1 MRCLSFCLTRISV
14 RWLSDSSK
22 RLTLRLALYIPAFTS
37 SVNDLWRFKHRVWVS
52 VLFSLRYRPVY
63 KRVTKSTR
71 REKLCRFQQDKQ
83 GQEKKCHLRFGH
95 FVRQIRGRSK
105 ILFIRAKTTGR
116 VYISMILFFFHPQIW
131 IQHTDSHTAAFWA
144 ALTPNPIPLWFITS
158 SEKWGQRKKW
168 LSFLFFHFL
177 WSANEAASVWLTQ
190 DGYLSLHAPC

>member
-22 RLTLRLALYIPAFTS
+22 HLTLRLARYIPAFTS

-83 GQEKKCHLRFGH
+83 GQEKKVSFEVRTFCKVNKRPLKDTFHPSQNNRTRLHLNYF
-95 FVRQIRGRSK
+95 
-105 ILFIRAKTTGR
+105 
-116 VYISMILFFFHPQIW
+116 FFFHPRIW

-190 DGYLSLHAPC
+190 DGYLSLHAPR